1 MGRVAAEK
9 RAIDE
14 YKFMHNEMNTDNQ
27 ISKQIADLEEN
38 LILIEE
44 AESIA
49 GKIVEAQTFWK
60 YEGVPAP
67 GDNEKTPITA
77 GTSQMIV
84 NELKDITTT
93 FEKLDRERNTVKLQ
107 EEILSAK
114 EYIQYLKS
122 ALTIFTNT
130 SSIQTAIYET
140 EASIIIYDG
149 VIVRRIQEAETN
161 TDTSRKE
168 RSHSTAG
175 DLSRNS
181 SNDSC
186 SKELEDEEAR
196 KRKVEEPHEK
206 SDIPE
211 LTNRLMRIK
220 LGTAEKENDNA
231 DPGDHDDRNEKKEE
245 RDHEDDDSRK
255 RTECDESRGR
265 KAGRTESRDTSQRRS
280 KSRGE
285 KSKDAGTKQRLS
297 MLKSEDYWWSG
308 NTAFLQHYIDKW
320 SLLLGPSV
328 YSPDQ
333 EMEFVL
339 QCIPNDMRY
348 INSNCKTLKEI
359 LTKLSYYTSDGKAYA
374 LKTILEIKNS
384 SESQTIEDDRKL
396 LQFFSKSLEN
406 LTKLSSTPFLEYWT
420 ALDMFRKLSSDL
432 LRHQYQSELEELA
445 TDTTG
450 TKYLIHNNYL
460 ITMQQITTKAT
471 AELARYTDQGLKSEK
486 PSVRTNQK
494 P

>member
-84 NELKDITTT
+84 NELKEITTT
-93 FEKLDRERNTVKLQ
+93 FENLDRERNTVKLQ

-149 VIVRRIQEAETN
+149 VIVRLIQEAETN

-168 RSHSTAG
+168 KSHSTAG
-175 DLSRNS
+175 DLSKNS
-181 SNDSC
+181 SIDSC

-220 LGTAEKENDNA
+220 LETAEKENDDA
-231 DPGDHDDRNEKKEE
+231 DPGDHNDRNEKKEE

-255 RTECDESRGR
+255 RRECDESRGR
-265 KAGRTESRDTSQRRS
+265 KAGQTESSDTSQRRS

-285 KSKDAGTKQRLS
+285 KSKDAGTKQRLP
-297 MLKSEDYWWSG
+297 MLMSEDYRWSG
-308 NTAFLQHYIDKW
+308 NTVFLQ
-320 SLLLGPSV
+320 
-328 YSPDQ
+328 
-333 EMEFVL
+333 
-339 QCIPNDMRY
+339 
-348 INSNCKTLKEI
+348 
-359 LTKLSYYTSDGKAYA
+359 
-374 LKTILEIKNS
+374 
-384 SESQTIEDDRKL
+384 
-396 LQFFSKSLEN
+396 
-406 LTKLSSTPFLEYWT
+406 
-420 ALDMFRKLSSDL
+420 
-432 LRHQYQSELEELA
+432 
-445 TDTTG
+445 
-450 TKYLIHNNYL
+450 
-460 ITMQQITTKAT
+460 
-471 AELARYTDQGLKSEK
+471 
-486 PSVRTNQK
+486 
-494 P
+494 